1 MLDPGF
7 NGRLF
12 FMVDL
17 GFRKGEILGFEIN
30 ILPYINYGSLL
41 IMDKHFPYT
50 MTHRLRISHE
60 LANRNVDIFSAHGWK
75 MSEGHGGNGKVT
87 EDVCGNYYTEL

>member
-12 FMVDL
+12 FMADL
-17 GFRKGEILGFEIN
+17 GFRKGDILGFEIN

-41 IMDKHFPYT
+41 MWLTPKFI
-50 MTHRLRISHE
+50 
-60 LANRNVDIFSAHGWK
+60 
-75 MSEGHGGNGKVT
+75 NG
-87 EDVCGNYYTEL
+87 